1 MTTLVIHRW
10 VTELGWAS
18 PGGWPFAV
26 LCDRIEQCTLL
37 RGTELKRIARRVMKR
52 ESITIEL
59 VSVESARALLHTLES
74 LGAQVSV
81 QEGQAHLPI
90 ISSYPTTYGGG

>member
-10 VTELGWAS
+10 VPELGWAS
-18 PGGWPFAV
+18 PSSWPFAA

-52 ESITIEL
+52 EAITLEL
-59 VSVESARALLHTLES
+59 VSLESASALLHTLES
-74 LGAQVSV
+74 LGVQVSV
-81 QEGQAHLPI
+81 QEGHAHLPN
-90 ISSYPTTYGGG
+90 ISSQPTT

>member
-10 VTELGWAS
+10 VPELGWAS
-18 PGGWPFAV
+18 PSSWPFAA

-52 ESITIEL
+52 EAITLEL
-59 VSVESARALLHTLES
+59 VSLESARALLHTLES

-81 QEGQAHLPI
+81 QEGHAHLPN
-90 ISSYPTTYGGG
+90 ISSQPTT